1 MSDETPRTKAE
12 FRYIRERV
20 GISHALMAKIMGCTT
35 RSVRYW
41 EDPTSLRYPPQ
52 DAWDML
58 DEALEYQDTIVE
70 YTLKK
75 FVSIAEAAGSMPDH
89 VELPYWLSKA
99 QYDEGSTD
107 AAYGLDGDWNMANA
121 NARVI
126 AIRLEAVG
134 VRVEWVDYNPARP
147 DGVDGINTESDE

>member
-1 MSDETPRTKAE
+1 MIGET
-12 FRYIRERV
+12 FRKSIPTQT
-20 GISHALMAKIMGCTT
+20 ISGTIKN
-35 RSVRYW
+35 
-41 EDPTSLRYPPQ
+41 
-52 DAWDML
+52 
-58 DEALEYQDTIVE
+58 TIVD

-147 DGVDGINTESDE
+147 DGVDGVNMENDE